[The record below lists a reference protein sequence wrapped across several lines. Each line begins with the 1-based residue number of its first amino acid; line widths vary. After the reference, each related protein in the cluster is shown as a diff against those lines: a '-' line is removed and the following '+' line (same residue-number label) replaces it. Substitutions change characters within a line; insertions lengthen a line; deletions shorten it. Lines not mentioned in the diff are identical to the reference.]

1 MLHVRRKSLQ
11 SVHRQL
17 TQTAHILI
25 LRCEHADRLGL
36 RRKVRTRARPL
47 RRRWETRHIAKL
59 TQKLCLQR
67 KALLDHIHDRLAV
80 KIGIRDRHKQIH
92 RNAVIRLH

>member
-1 MLHVRRKSLQ
+1 MLHVRRKALQ
-11 SVHRQL
+11 PVHRQL

-47 RRRWETRHIAKL
+47 RRRRETRRIAEL
-59 TQKLCLQR
+59 VQELCLQCE
-67 KALLDHIHDRLAV
+67 ALLAV
-80 KIGIRDRHKQIH
+80 KIGIRDRHEQIH
-92 RNAVIRLH
+92 RNAMICLH